1 MLKLKFS
8 LGDTVR
14 IIDRD
19 EAPTEWAV
27 FIISSIEKDCFLLTA
42 PDGKNHYESFW
53 VRDEQVTQSD
63 LTMELKN
70 D

>member
-1 MLKLKFS
+1 MDTSKFS

-14 IIDRD
+14 VIDSA

-42 PDGKNHYESFW
+42 PDGKKPLEPFW
-53 VRDEQVTQSD
+53 VKNEQTVPQS
-63 LTMELKN
+63 LLNYGVQK
-70 D
+70 